1 MHRSRPSL
9 LGVRLFVSLRPPPQS
24 VAHLAAALVGRR
36 TSPPEQWHVTLAFLG
51 EVSNPEILYDGLRAA
66 ASRTP
71 PFELHLAGGGAFNAA
86 RVAWAGLGGDL
97 DGLAVLAS
105 EAQQACRDAGI
116 ALEHRRFRPH
126 LTVGK
131 TGRVDPALLSDYRGP
146 PWQVREIELVHSV
159 LGRTVTHTVVERF
172 PLYQA

>member
-1 MHRSRPSL
+1 
-9 LGVRLFVSLRPPPQS
+9 VRLFVSLRPSPQS
-24 VAHLAAALVGRR
+24 VAHLAAALAGRR

-51 EVSNPEILYDGLRAA
+51 EVSRPEIVYDGLRAA

-71 PFELHLAGGGAFNAA
+71 LFELQLAGGGSFNAA
-86 RVAWAGLGGDL
+86 RVVWAGLGGDL
-97 DGLAVLAS
+97 DGLAALAS

-116 ALEHRRFRPH
+116 ALGHRRFRPH

-159 LGRTVTHTVVERF
+159 LGRTATHTVLERF